1 MGETWSFSGED
12 PEDFGH
18 WSQCDFHHQRHR
30 WLCHEVFGGGDGC
43 VETEINMECNKNTK
57 KTSHDSIVNWKS
69 TMFVL
74 TFHLAHLQ
82 IRRASLIMRHEG
94 VQIDLV
100 QKTQNH
106 NANDANGFTFTN
118 QRAKCKLWKKEI
130 LLLASHGSSMLE
142 HPSRSVSPR
151 SSKFHCW
158 ESEDFFLTGEV
169 FLFNFAFHFFLPK
182 NYEGL
187 CQICQ
192 IADSPLWSIG
202 TRNCGFTTKRI
213 CGRTL
218 VGQRKVAWN
227 LKTQKATGGLIVYKI
242 VLRMLVLLMD
252 HIFLFDQFLVAKVRP
267 TFRRD
272 CRVVIVVNV
281 RTLVRLSWRSDIS
294 KEECPQRDSAS
305 TKKQTFCH
313 FQTKTIATVQ
323 YISIH
328 FIYTCFPC
336 RFKSTKS
343 LRMTHLDV
351 LCASDA
357 IWFHTKVWWNKSTC
371 NMKWLKLK
379 PCINRGV
386 EQETMLGAQAKKVKD
401 TSTRFIGKNTHT
413 DPTKATGDELRQ
425 RRLERFGWEKKW
437 ANGAFPGCF
446 SVWKVLIEIL

>member
-1 MGETWSFSGED
+1 MKYLVEAMDVWRQKSTWNA
-12 PEDFGH
+12 
-18 WSQCDFHHQRHR
+18 
-30 WLCHEVFGGGDGC
+30 
-43 VETEINMECNKNTK
+43 TKNAK

-142 HPSRSVSPR
+142 HPSGSVSPR

-192 IADSPLWSIG
+192 IADSPLSIG
-202 TRNCGFTTKRI
+202 TRNCGFTTKQI

-227 LKTQKATGGLIVYKI
+227 LKTQKATGGLSHCLQDCAKDVGASDGSHFSFWS
-242 VLRMLVLLMD
+242 VSSCQGQAHVQAWLSCSHSRECENTCPLV
-252 HIFLFDQFLVAKVRP
+252 VEVRHLQ
-267 TFRRD
+267 RRVPSTWLGFNEETD
-272 CRVVIVVNV
+272 I
-281 RTLVRLSWRSDIS
+281 LS
-294 KEECPQRDSAS
+294 
-305 TKKQTFCH
+305 FC
-313 FQTKTIATVQ
+313 QTKTIATVQ

-328 FIYTCFPC
+328 FIHTCFPC

-357 IWFHTKVWWNKSTC
+357 IWFHTKVWRNKSTC

-401 TSTRFIGKNTHT
+401 TSPRFIGKKHTH
-413 DPTKATGDELRQ
+413 
-425 RRLERFGWEKKW
+425 WS
-437 ANGAFPGCF
+437 N
-446 SVWKVLIEIL
+446 

>member
-1 MGETWSFSGED
+1 MKYLVEAMDVWRQKSTWNA
-12 PEDFGH
+12 
-18 WSQCDFHHQRHR
+18 
-30 WLCHEVFGGGDGC
+30 
-43 VETEINMECNKNTK
+43 TKNAK

-94 VQIDLV
+94 VQIDMV

-142 HPSRSVSPR
+142 HPSGSVSPR

-192 IADSPLWSIG
+192 IADSPLSIG

-227 LKTQKATGGLIVYKI
+227 LKTQKATGGLSHCLQDCAKDVGGSH
-242 VLRMLVLLMD
+242 VFFDLVSC
-252 HIFLFDQFLVAKVRP
+252 FFDQFLVAKVRP

-272 CRVVIVVNV
+272 CRVVANV

-313 FQTKTIATVQ
+313 FVKQKQLRQFNTFQ
-323 YISIH
+323 YISSTH
-328 FIYTCFPC
+328 AFLVDSKAQNHLGWLTWTSSVLQMQFDFTQ
-336 RFKSTKS
+336 RFDEINQ
-343 LRMTHLDV
+343 L
-351 LCASDA
+351 A
-357 IWFHTKVWWNKSTC
+357 IWNDSSWNRASTEGW
-371 NMKWLKLK
+371 NRK
-379 PCINRGV
+379 PCWEPR
-386 EQETMLGAQAKKVKD
+386 QKKSK
-401 TSTRFIGKNTHT
+401 THPPALSEKNTHT

-437 ANGAFPGCF
+437 ANGACPGCF
-446 SVWKVLIEIL
+446 SICGKFW

>member
-94 VQIDLV
+94 VQIDMD

-151 SSKFHCW
+151 SSKFHCR
-158 ESEDFFLTGEV
+158 ESEDFSWQVKCFCLI
-169 FLFNFAFHFFLPK
+169 LLSILPK

-227 LKTQKATGGLIVYKI
+227 LHRNISRSHWGSHCLQDCAKDVGASDGSHFSFGSVSSCQGQAHVQAWLSCSHSRECENTCP
-242 VLRMLVLLMD
+242 LV
-252 HIFLFDQFLVAKVRP
+252 VEVRHLQ
-267 TFRRD
+267 RRVPSTWLGFNEETD
-272 CRVVIVVNV
+272 I
-281 RTLVRLSWRSDIS
+281 LSFSN
-294 KEECPQRDSAS
+294 KNNCDS
-305 TKKQTFCH
+305 
-313 FQTKTIATVQ
+313 
-323 YISIH
+323 SIH
-328 FIYTCFPC
+328 FNTFHPHML
-336 RFKSTKS
+336 S
-343 LRMTHLDV
+343 L
-351 LCASDA
+351 
-357 IWFHTKVWWNKSTC
+357 
-371 NMKWLKLK
+371 
-379 PCINRGV
+379 
-386 EQETMLGAQAKKVKD
+386 
-401 TSTRFIGKNTHT
+401 
-413 DPTKATGDELRQ
+413 
-425 RRLERFGWEKKW
+425 
-437 ANGAFPGCF
+437 
-446 SVWKVLIEIL
+446 